1 MEHEISRRN
10 LLRTGVFGL
19 AAGGAAVLT
28 LRADALPTKETAD
41 VHDYQAFLDQQGV
54 PRVAPAGKWEP
65 SYQDI
70 LGPYHLAGA
79 PFRGKVTP
87 PLEPGKLLVIRG
99 RVWGF
104 DTKKPL
110 ANALLDVWQA
120 DAKGSYDLD
129 DPAHPPKKAD
139 FKNRIRLLA
148 DETGYYEYETVFPGA
163 YKVGAGPESF
173 RPAHIHYMI
182 QANGYRKLVTQLY
195 FKGDPYI
202 KRDRTASKSNLV
214 IETEKIQTEHGTYD
228 LGTFD
233 IVLAQA

>member
-1 MEHEISRRN
+1 MEQGISRRS
-10 LLRTGVFGL
+10 LLRTGAFGL

-28 LRADALPTKETAD
+28 LRADASPTKETAD
-41 VHDYQAFLDQQGV
+41 VHDYQSFLNEQGI
-54 PRVAPAGKWEP
+54 PQVAPAGKWEP

-104 DTKKPL
+104 DTKKPIP
-110 ANALLDVWQA
+110 NALLDVWQA
-120 DAKGSYDLD
+120 DAKGNYDLD
-129 DPAHPPKKAD
+129 DPAKPPKKAD
-139 FKNRIRLLA
+139 FKNRIRLIA
-148 DETGYYEYETVFPGA
+148 DETGYYEYETIFPGS
-163 YKVGAGPESF
+163 YKVGLEAF

-195 FKGDPYI
+195 FKGDPHI
-202 KRDRTASKSNLV
+202 SRDRTASKSNLV
-214 IETEKIQTEHGTYD
+214 IETEKVQTEHGPFD

-233 IVLAQA
+233 IVLAKA